1 VSPQADE
8 TAAADGAPER
18 PVLRVVRG
26 TPDAVEL
33 AALVAVVSAAS
44 GGGSQ
49 PPKPARPSWADPSRS
64 VRSGLPSG
72 GWRTSYAPR

>member
-1 VSPQADE
+1 MSEPTEEVP
-8 TAAADGAPER
+8 R

-33 AALVAVVSAAS
+33 AALVAVVSAAAS
-44 GGGSQ
+44 SSADE
-49 PPKPARPSWADPSRS
+49 PVRVRSSWATHEHVLRAP
-64 VRSGLPSG
+64 LPRG